1 MALETMHPEVTRV
14 GEWVN
19 VMGYVADGHVEGTA
33 AHVQALIVWAT
44 GPFDVRDY
52 EKAVGDGL
60 LE

>member
-1 MALETMHPEVTRV
+1 MHPEVTRV